1 MRVELPCGTHRF
13 RCALYGHTQPNRN
26 DINGVILS
34 WARFRRYAAS
44 PKIQPATQPTSYIE
58 KALDFRT
65 SGALSSFAWS
75 CRGNG
80 GGRVRAPVGACKK
93 INNLR
98 PSYRHTGVAIG
109 TSAKTHKKSTEHGAC
124 LLRGQCSRASIPRL
138 SLAAMKSSLVELMA
152 PLCGSLGAARRP
164 PGSAQRKKQRYG
176 KIPL

>member
-1 MRVELPCGTHRF
+1 M
-13 RCALYGHTQPNRN
+13 
-26 DINGVILS
+26 
-34 WARFRRYAAS
+34 
-44 PKIQPATQPTSYIE
+44 
-58 KALDFRT
+58 DFRT

-80 GGRVRAPVGACKK
+80 GGRVRAPVEACKK
-93 INNLR
+93 INNLE

-109 TSAKTHKKSTEHGAC
+109 TSAKTDKKSTEHGAC
-124 LLRGQCSRASIPRL
+124 LLRGQCSRASVPRL

-176 KIPL
+176 KIPLRCAEFFFFWLTAKNVSRDRRNSGFWRSNCGGNTEDIAVELAIEEMCGVLLR

>member
-1 MRVELPCGTHRF
+1 MRRVQKSSH
-13 RCALYGHTQPNRN
+13 
-26 DINGVILS
+26 
-34 WARFRRYAAS
+34 
-44 PKIQPATQPTSYIE
+44 QPTSYIDLSPWAARVRPV
-58 KALDFRT
+58 ALDHRT
-65 SGALSSFAWS
+65 SGALSSFARS

-80 GGRVRAPVGACKK
+80 GGRVRASVGACKK

-109 TSAKTHKKSTEHGAC
+109 TSAKTHKKSTVHGAC

-164 PGSAQRKKQRYG
+164 PGSAQRKKQLVTGRSPYDSCAES
-176 KIPL
+176 LFLVDC

>member
-1 MRVELPCGTHRF
+1 M
-13 RCALYGHTQPNRN
+13 
-26 DINGVILS
+26 
-34 WARFRRYAAS
+34 
-44 PKIQPATQPTSYIE
+44 
-58 KALDFRT
+58 ALDFRT

-138 SLAAMKSSLVELMA
+138 SFGGHEKQLSRAY
-152 PLCGSLGAARRP
+152 GAALRVAGRGAAP
-164 PGSAQRKKQRYG
+164 SGVRAEEETALWEDPLMTAAQS
-176 KIPL
+176 LFFFLVDC

>member
-1 MRVELPCGTHRF
+1 MRRVQKSSH
-13 RCALYGHTQPNRN
+13 
-26 DINGVILS
+26 
-34 WARFRRYAAS
+34 
-44 PKIQPATQPTSYIE
+44 QPTSYIDLSPWAARVRPV
-58 KALDFRT
+58 ALDFRT
-65 SGALSSFAWS
+65 SGALSSFARS

-80 GGRVRAPVGACKK
+80 GGRVRASVGACKK

-109 TSAKTHKKSTEHGAC
+109 TSAKTHKKSTVHGAC

>member
-1 MRVELPCGTHRF
+1 MRRV
-13 RCALYGHTQPNRN
+13 QK
-26 DINGVILS
+26 S
-34 WARFRRYAAS
+34 S
-44 PKIQPATQPTSYIE
+44 QQPTSNIE
-58 KALDFRT
+58 KDSPGKRLSPWAVRVRPVALDFRT

-164 PGSAQRKKQRYG
+164 PGSAPRLCGSLGAARRPPGSAQRKKQRYG